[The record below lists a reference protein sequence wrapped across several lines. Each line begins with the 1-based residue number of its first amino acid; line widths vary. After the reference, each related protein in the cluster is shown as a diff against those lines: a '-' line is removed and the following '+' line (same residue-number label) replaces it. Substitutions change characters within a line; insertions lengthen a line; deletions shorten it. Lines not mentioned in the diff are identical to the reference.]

1 MTAPRYFIGLMS
13 GTSAD
18 GIDAALVRVGDDGDL
33 SLLEVCESRYPE
45 TLRHAIFSLQREAN
59 CHLNDLAATNVEV
72 AECFAG
78 AVHQL
83 LEKADA
89 NVETISAIGSHG
101 QTLLHQP
108 NAEKPFS
115 LQIGNPNVI
124 AEMTGITVVADFR
137 GRDIAAGGQGAPLTP
152 LFHRAMIEQ
161 AAGNTDIDQLG
172 VINIGGIANISLFTE
187 ATTFGFDIGPGNTLI
202 DEWSREHIGQP
213 YDTNGDWART
223 GDIDSTL
230 LQWLLADPYFQLA
243 TPKSTGQDY
252 FNREWLQSALRTDAT
267 PETVQRTLLELT
279 ALTTANAIR
288 DAKITETYLCGGGVH
303 NSLLRERITA
313 AAPQCNIMDT
323 NALGL
328 SPDWIEAAAFA
339 WFAANAIDGIAL
351 DTRSVT
357 GALSTSILGAIYPS

>member
-59 CHLNDLAATNVEV
+59 CHLNDLAATDVEV

-161 AAGNTDIDQLG
+161 TAGNTDIDQLG

-279 ALTTANAIR
+279 ALTIANAIR

-339 WFAANAIDGIAL
+339 WFASKAIDGIAL
-351 DTRSVT
+351 DTTSVT
-357 GALSTSILGAIYPS
+357 GARASNILGAIYPS

>member
-1 MTAPRYFIGLMS
+1 MTTSRYFIGLMS

-18 GIDAALVRVGDDGDL
+18 GIDAALISVGEDGVL
-33 SLLEVCESRYPE
+33 SLLDVCESCYPE
-45 TLRHAIFSLQREAN
+45 PLRQTIFALQREAN
-59 CHLNDLAATNVEV
+59 CHLSDLAATDIEV
-72 AECFAG
+72 AQCFAR

-83 LEKADA
+83 MESAGVDIA
-89 NVETISAIGSHG
+89 TISAIGSHG

-124 AEMTGITVVADFR
+124 AELTGITVVADFR

-161 AAGNTDIDQLG
+161 AAGNQDIAQLG

-187 ATTFGFDIGPGNTLI
+187 ATTFGFDIGPGNTLM
-202 DEWSREHIGQP
+202 DEWSREHIGKP
-213 YDTNGDWART
+213 YDANGDWART
-223 GDIDSTL
+223 GDVDSAL
-230 LQWLLADPYFQLA
+230 LQRLLADPYFQLA
-243 TPKSTGQDY
+243 APKSTGQDY
-252 FNREWLQSALRTDAT
+252 FNRDWLHSVLRTGET

-279 ALTTANAIR
+279 ALTIADAIR
-288 DAKITETYLCGGGVH
+288 NANITEAYLCGGGVH
-303 NSLLRERITA
+303 NSLLRERLATA
-313 AAPQCNIMDT
+313 SPQCKVTDT
-323 NALGL
+323 YALGL

-351 DTRSVT
+351 DTKSVT
-357 GALSTSILGAIYPS
+357 GARSSTVLGAIYPS